1 MLLVLLD
8 VPLWLVLALA
18 AVVLV
23 GARLPRRRNCH

>member
-18 AVVLV
+18 AVVLAGV
-23 GARLPRRRNCH
+23 WLLRRRTRR